1 MTDLKKQLFAGL
13 LALVLL
19 CAPLSG
25 CAAREAERY
34 DVLASTAPVRAMTA
48 ALLEGTGLNCGR
60 VITESV
66 SCLHDYTLTVAQMEK
81 IGQADVVVLNGLGLE
96 DFMEDALRTAKHTIT
111 ASDGVETLPGE
122 DGEDPHIWL
131 DPANCI
137 LMCKN
142 IAAGL
147 AEFYPDKQP
156 LIEQN
161 LSAVTAEYEAAQTY
175 GEETLKALSCRELVT
190 FHDGFS
196 YFADA
201 FSLTIAA
208 AMEVESGS
216 EPSAKELEEII
227 SIVEENQIPAVFT
240 EVNGE
245 TGAAEVVAG
254 EAGCAVRT
262 LDMAIS
268 NRDYF
273 AAMRQNIDIVKEAL
287 G

>member
-1 MTDLKKQLFAGL
+1 MRYKQAAELAAQELGAQYPEFADQISEN
-13 LALVLL
+13 LAAFCEKLSSLQDYGEQ
-19 CAPLSG
+19 ALSG
-25 CAAREAERY
+25 
-34 DVLASTAPVRAMTA
+34 
-48 ALLEGTGLNCGR
+48 
-60 VITESV
+60 
-66 SCLHDYTLTVAQMEK
+66 
-81 IGQADVVVLNGLGLE
+81 
-96 DFMEDALRTAKHTIT
+96 
-111 ASDGVETLPGE
+111 
-122 DGEDPHIWL
+122 
-131 DPANCI
+131 
-137 LMCKN
+137 
-142 IAAGL
+142 
-147 AEFYPDKQP
+147 
-156 LIEQN
+156 
-161 LSAVTAEYEAAQTY
+161 
-175 GEETLKALSCRELVT
+175 LSCRQLVT